1 MAGQRKN
8 ANRRTKKIVGRG
20 AYKTK
25 KGRKTPYQGIAKY
38 APGAGAAL
46 GTALGA
52 LVGQP
57 AIGGLIGGGAGSLMQ
72 HFIGRGDYEVVNNC
86 FLKDGHMCEPII
98 NKSNS
103 GGEVFR
109 KTEFMGDVITASTAN
124 TFRLSSYPVNVGL
137 EQTFQFLSQIACNF
151 EEYTLEGAYI
161 EFRSMSGDSLNSV
174 NSALGTV
181 IMAANYNSGS
191 PNFTNKNQMEN
202 YEGGISSKPT
212 QNLRYFIECAKNR
225 TVLDSLYV
233 RSGEVPQNQ
242 DIRMYD
248 LCNFQIATMGF
259 QGTSVNIGELYIT
272 YQVSLRKPKLYAA
285 LGSYQNFAQFSSIN
299 FNNAEFFG
307 SNIVVDSNSNILG
320 LNVQNNVF
328 SFAPPT
334 LPQAY
339 YVNFSWLGAGVV
351 GVQFP
356 VPSLLN
362 GLSIYGT
369 TSTNFPASGTGTT
382 VATQS
387 FIMQYLPADNISGD
401 LATVQ
406 MTGIVNLPTSPLSF
420 ICYILQVPN
429 HFLNI

>member
-1 MAGQRKN
+1 
-8 ANRRTKKIVGRG
+8 
-20 AYKTK
+20 
-25 KGRKTPYQGIAKY
+25 
-38 APGAGAAL
+38 
-46 GTALGA
+46 
-52 LVGQP
+52 
-57 AIGGLIGGGAGSLMQ
+57 
-72 HFIGRGDYEVVNNC
+72 
-86 FLKDGHMCEPII
+86 
-98 NKSNS
+98 
-103 GGEVFR
+103 
-109 KTEFMGDVITASTAN
+109 
-124 TFRLSSYPVNVGL
+124 
-137 EQTFQFLSQIACNF
+137 
-151 EEYTLEGAYI
+151 
-161 EFRSMSGDSLNSV
+161 
-174 NSALGTV
+174 
-181 IMAANYNSGS
+181 
-191 PNFTNKNQMEN
+191 
-202 YEGGISSKPT
+202 
-212 QNLRYFIECAKNR
+212 
-225 TVLDSLYV
+225 
-233 RSGEVPQNQ
+233 
-242 DIRMYD
+242 MYD

>member
-1 MAGQRKN
+1 MAVQKKN
-8 ANRRTKKIVGRG
+8 ANRRTKKIVGR
-20 AYKTK
+20 AATKTK

-57 AIGGLIGGGAGSLMQ
+57 AIGGLLGGGAGSLMQ

-86 FLKDGHMCEPII
+86 FLKDGNMCEPII
-98 NKSNS
+98 NRSNS
-103 GGEVFR
+103 GGEIIR
-109 KTEFMGDVITASTAN
+109 KTEFMGDVITSATPN
-124 TFRLSSYPVNVGL
+124 TFRLTSYPVNVGL

-202 YEGGISSKPT
+202 YEGGISSKPSS
-212 QNLRYFIECAKNR
+212 NLRYFMECAKNR
-225 TVLDSLYV
+225 NVLENLYV
-233 RSGEVPQNQ
+233 RSGEVPTNQ

-259 QGTSVNIGELYIT
+259 QGSSVNIGELYIT

-285 LGSYQNFAQFSSIN
+285 LGSYQNFGYIHSSSFDNTNMIGTSFTYN
-299 FNNAEFFG
+299 ANN
-307 SNIVVDSNSNILG
+307 NLLG
-320 LNVQNNVF
+320 LHAVSNFISWN
-328 SFAPPT
+328 APT

-339 YVNFSWLGAGVV
+339 FISLSWLGGFIGVEY
-351 GVQFP
+351 P
-356 VPSLLN
+356 TLTYDN
-362 GLSIYGT
+362 GLSLATGI
-369 TSTNFPASGTGTT
+369 SNFPPNTTG
-382 VATQS
+382 S
-387 FIMQYLPADNISGD
+387 FNCCIEMIVKYLPGENINGYPP
-401 LATVQ
+401 VIGF
-406 MTGIVNLPTSPLSF
+406 TGVPILPTAGTSWRA
-420 ICYILQVPN
+420 YILQVPN
-429 HFLNI
+429 VYVNI